1 MVERAISRYYDGQL
15 GQPTEGRWKRGKM
28 ETFVMAFACKEV
40 LLTLLLCSILIL
52 SETNLSKSTEL
63 FELSELS
70 RSQQSQLWTQV
81 DNWAVAVVLANFCT
95 RPTSLE
101 ERMLRIATRCI
112 AASSIKEIVDR
123 FHAKMNA
130 VGILRK
136 RYWGQHL
143 WSRGYWVASSG
154 NVTDEVWMEYIK
166 SQAPPEPRLRLRKL
180 STCKMNRGETGTVSY
195 KISFLPARISYLQL

>member
-1 MVERAISRYYDGQL
+1 MRR
-15 GQPTEGRWKRGKM
+15 KM
-28 ETFVMAFACKEV
+28 GTFLMAFACKEV

-52 SETNLSKSTEL
+52 AKTNPSKSTEL
-63 FELSELS
+63 FDLSELS

-81 DNWAVAVVLANFCT
+81 DNWAVAVVLANFCK

-130 VGILRK
+130 VEGSVWDCTDRTVQTFVEKTATKANLLVDQAEDACR
-136 RYWGQHL
+136 
-143 WSRGYWVASSG
+143 RGAVY
-154 NVTDEVWMEYIK
+154 
-166 SQAPPEPRLRLRKL
+166 RLL
-180 STCKMNRGETGTVSY
+180 
-195 KISFLPARISYLQL
+195 LPFVE